1 MTPIVMPLETQGL
14 NKIEKFIGFKG
25 EARVHYKDGEFQ
37 VMGHG
42 DFVRCAVTGA
52 VIPLTQLKYWSVAL
66 QEPYASPEASLTRH
80 MQLRKARR

>member
-1 MTPIVMPLETQGL
+1 M

-25 EARVHYKDGEFQ
+25 EARVRYQDGEFQ
-37 VMGHG
+37 VLTQG

-66 QEPYASPEASLTRH
+66 QEAYASPEASLTRH
-80 MQLRKARR
+80 LQLGKGGRKPIGPGRP